1 MATPNF
7 NAGFTNQAG
16 NNSGA
21 GSLQSDKTPGQFIPE
36 LWTAQL
42 LQDLEDNLILG
53 SAEITNRNYEG
64 EFRREGD
71 RIRIPHFVDTVTDK
85 GLVKAYGDIGE
96 KDHAALE
103 YIPMTV
109 GKGSSFHIEIDALHQ
124 LQTKG
129 GIDLMSEL
137 VRQRGRQAAVSID
150 KMLAQTLIAA
160 AVGKDA
166 NGAETIPADPK
177 SLPDLHGKI
186 DTVSYDKIGARE
198 TEYIGAY
205 DYVVAMLENLDLKN
219 APDSRYLFISPRL
232 RSLLLRDPKFIDA
245 SHWGG
250 GAVMPSGV
258 IGSILGLPVRVSNT
272 LGAAKPDKAALVKGR
287 RHDEFNSVDMFMG
300 STAATSLVIPFAQME
315 AYKPEK
321 SFTDA
326 IKSRVIYD
334 AKVIRPE
341 QLLIATGVEKAVK
354 DHNTKA
360 DEANRKVITKTQ
372 P

>member
-1 MATPNF
+1 M
-7 NAGFTNQAG
+7 AG
-16 NNSGA
+16 NDFTTQAASGLLTGGSSGA
-21 GSLQSDKTPGQFIPE
+21 DPVLKGHGVFVPE

-53 SAEITNRNYEG
+53 SAEITNRNFEG

-71 RIRIPHFVDTVTDK
+71 RIRIPHFIDTVEDK
-85 GLVKAYGDIGE
+85 GLIKAYGEIGD

-124 LQTKG
+124 LQTKS

-150 KMLAQTLIAA
+150 KILAQTLTA
-160 AVGKDA
+160 AVSGKDL
-166 NGAETIPADPK
+166 NGAETMPADA
-177 SLPDLHGKI
+177 STLPALHGKI
-186 DTVSYDKIGARE
+186 DTVTPNALE
-198 TEYIGAY
+198 TEVIGVY

-245 SHWGG
+245 AHF
-250 GAVMPSGV
+250 GAGPVMPSGV
-258 IGSILGLPVRVSNT
+258 IGTILGIPVRVSNT
-272 LGAAKPDKAALVKGR
+272 LGNARAAAGTLVKGR
-287 RHDEFNSVDMFMG
+287 RHDEFKGIDMFMG
-300 STAATSLVIPFAQME
+300 STSATSLVIPFAQME

-341 QLLIATGVEKAVK
+341 QLLVATGVEKTIQ
-354 DHNTKA
+354 DHNKIA
-360 DEANRKVITKTQ
+360 VEKNRTVAVQTTPAK
-372 P
+372 

>member
-1 MATPNF
+1 M
-7 NAGFTNQAG
+7 
-16 NNSGA
+16 
-21 GSLQSDKTPGQFIPE
+21 
-36 LWTAQL
+36 
-42 LQDLEDNLILG
+42 
-53 SAEITNRNYEG
+53 
-64 EFRREGD
+64 
-71 RIRIPHFVDTVTDK
+71 DTVTDK
-85 GLVKAYGDIGE
+85 GLVKAYGEIGE

-109 GKGSSFHIEIDALHQ
+109 AKGSSFHIEIDALHQ

-150 KMLAQTLIAA
+150 RMLAKTLLAA
-160 AVGKDA
+160 MAGKDL
-166 NGAETIPADPK
+166 NGSEDVDAAPSGLPA
-177 SLPDLHGKI
+177 LHGKVDSI
-186 DTVSYDKIGARE
+186 EDAEFDPAAEIGV
-198 TEYIGAY
+198 Y

-232 RSLLLRDPKFIDA
+232 RSLLLRDSKFIDA
-245 SHWGG
+245 SHWGSN
-250 GAVMPSGV
+250 AVMPSGV
-258 IGSILGLPVRVSNT
+258 IGSILGVQVRVSNT
-272 LGAAKPDKAALVKGR
+272 LGNKAPAKNTLVKGR
-287 RHDEFNSVDMFMG
+287 RHDALNSVDMFMG

-341 QLLIATGVEKAVK
+341 QMVVATGVEAAIKA
-354 DHNTKA
+354 HNQ
-360 DEANRKVITKTQ
+360 KVTSSPVTPSK
-372 P
+372 

>member
-1 MATPNF
+1 M
-7 NAGFTNQAG
+7 AG
-16 NNSGA
+16 NDFTTQAASGLLTGGPA
-21 GSLQSDKTPGQFIPE
+21 GQDPTLKGHGVFVPE

-71 RIRIPHFVDTVTDK
+71 RIRIPHFIDTVEDK
-85 GLVKAYGDIGE
+85 GLIKAYGEIGD

-124 LQTKG
+124 LQTKS

-150 KMLAQTLIAA
+150 RMLAQTLTA
-160 AVGKDA
+160 AVAGKDL
-166 NGAETIPADPK
+166 NGSETMPADLNI
-177 SLPDLHGKI
+177 LPALHGKI
-186 DTVSYDKIGARE
+186 DTVTPNALDTEVIGVYDF
-198 TEYIGAY
+198 
-205 DYVVAMLENLDLKN
+205 VVAMLENLDLKN

-245 SHWGG
+245 SHFGSS
-250 GAVMPSGV
+250 VMPSGV
-258 IGSILGLPVRVSNT
+258 IGTILGIPVRVSNT
-272 LGAAKPDKAALVKGR
+272 LGSARAEAGKLVKGR
-287 RHDEFNSVDMFMG
+287 RHDEFKNIDMFMG
-300 STAATSLVIPFAQME
+300 STSATSLVIPFAQME

-341 QLLIATGVEKAVK
+341 QLLVATGVEKAIQ
-354 DHNTKA
+354 DHNKVA
-360 DEANRKVITKTQ
+360 VEKNRTVAVQTAAK
-372 P
+372 

>member
-1 MATPNF
+1 M
-7 NAGFTNQAG
+7 AG
-16 NNSGA
+16 NDFTTQAASGLLTGGPA
-21 GSLQSDKTPGQFIPE
+21 GQDPTLKGHGVFVPE

-71 RIRIPHFVDTVTDK
+71 RIRIPHFIDTVEDK
-85 GLVKAYGDIGE
+85 GLIKAYGEIGD

-124 LQTKG
+124 LQTKS

-150 KMLAQTLIAA
+150 RMLAQTLTAA
-160 AVGKDA
+160 VVGKDL
-166 NGAETIPADPK
+166 NGAEVMPADA
-177 SLPDLHGKI
+177 STLPALHGKI
-186 DTVSYDKIGARE
+186 DTVTPNALDSEVIGV
-198 TEYIGAY
+198 Y

-245 SHWGG
+245 SHFGG
-250 GAVMPSGV
+250 GAVMPSGA
-258 IGSILGLPVRVSNT
+258 IGTILGIPVQVSNT
-272 LGAAKPDKAALVKGR
+272 LGKERPGEAKFVKGR
-287 RHDEFNSVDMFMG
+287 RHDALNSIDMFMG
-300 STAATSLVIPFAQME
+300 STSATSLVIPFAQME

-341 QLLIATGVEKAVK
+341 QLLVATGVEKAIV
-354 DHNTKA
+354 DHNKVA
-360 DEANRKVITKTQ
+360 VEKNRTVAVQAAK
-372 P
+372 

>member
-1 MATPNF
+1 M
-7 NAGFTNQAG
+7 AG
-16 NNSGA
+16 NDFTTQAASGLLTGGPD
-21 GSLQSDKTPGQFIPE
+21 GSDPALKGKGVFVPE

-85 GLVKAYGDIGE
+85 GLIKAYGEVGDR
-96 KDHAALE
+96 DHAALE

-109 GKGSSFHIEIDALHQ
+109 AKGSSFHIEIDALHQ

-150 KMLAQTLIAA
+150 KMLAKTMVAA
-160 AVGKDA
+160 ISGKDL
-166 NGAETIPADPK
+166 NGSEDVNAAPAG
-177 SLPDLHGKI
+177 LPALHGKI
-186 DTVSYDKIGARE
+186 DAIKDDFDPKVEIGV
-198 TEYIGAY
+198 Y

-219 APDSRYLFISPRL
+219 APESRYLFISPRL

-245 SHWGG
+245 SHWGAN
-250 GAVMPSGV
+250 AVMPSGV
-258 IGSILGLPVRVSNT
+258 IGSILGVQVRVSNT
-272 LGAAKPDKAALVKGR
+272 LGNIAPEKNTLVKGR
-287 RHDEFNSVDMFMG
+287 RHDVLNSVDMFMG

-341 QLLIATGVEKAVK
+341 QLIVAGGVEAAIKEHNDKA
-354 DHNTKA
+354 NETPGGGGETKS
-360 DEANRKVITKTQ
+360 N
-372 P
+372 

>member
-1 MATPNF
+1 M
-7 NAGFTNQAG
+7 
-16 NNSGA
+16 
-21 GSLQSDKTPGQFIPE
+21 
-36 LWTAQL
+36 
-42 LQDLEDNLILG
+42 
-53 SAEITNRNYEG
+53 
-64 EFRREGD
+64 
-71 RIRIPHFVDTVTDK
+71 TDK
-85 GLVKAYGDIGE
+85 GLVKAYGEIGD

-137 VRQRGRQAAVSID
+137 VRQRGRQAAVTMD
-150 KMLAQTLIAA
+150 KILAQTITA
-160 AVGKDA
+160 AVAGKDL
-166 NGAETIPADPK
+166 NGAETMPADV
-177 SLPDLHGKI
+177 STLPALHGKI
-186 DTVSYDKIGARE
+186 DSVKHSALDTESIGV
-198 TEYIGAY
+198 Y

-245 SHWGG
+245 AHFGG

-258 IGSILGLPVRVSNT
+258 LGTILGIPVRVSNT
-272 LGAAKPDKAALVKGR
+272 LGAARAEANTLVKGR
-287 RHDEFNSVDMFMG
+287 RHDAFKNIDMFMG
-300 STAATSLVIPFAQME
+300 STSATSLVIPFAQME
-315 AYKPEK
+315 AYKPER

-341 QLLIATGVEKAVK
+341 QLLVATGVEEEIRKHNQAATEKNRTVAVK
-354 DHNTKA
+354 EAAPTK
-360 DEANRKVITKTQ
+360 
-372 P
+372 